1 MIEGLDH
8 VAIAV
13 NRIEDALQI
22 FEKTLGLRLEGVKNV
37 EQQKVKIA
45 MLRAGAGK
53 IELLESM
60 GPESSVAKFL
70 AARGEGIHHIA
81 VEVSD
86 IEGHLEELKNGGI
99 ALIDEKPRPG
109 AEAKKI
115 AFVNPRST
123 KGVLLELVEH

>member
-1 MIEGLDH
+1 MIKGLDH
-8 VAIAV
+8 VAVAV

-22 FEKTLGLRLEGVKNV
+22 FEHTLGLKLEGVKTV

-45 MLRAGAGK
+45 MLRAGLGK
-53 IELLESM
+53 IELLEPTN
-60 GPESSVAKFL
+60 PEGSVAKFL

-81 VEVSD
+81 IEVSD
-86 IEGHLEELKNGGI
+86 IEGHLKELKDKGI

-109 AEAKKI
+109 AEARKI
-115 AFVNPRST
+115 AFVNPKST

>member
-1 MIEGLDH
+1 MIKSLDH

-13 NRIEDALQI
+13 NTIEDALQI
-22 FEKTLGLRLEGVKNV
+22 FEDTLGLRLEGVKNV
-37 EQQKVKIA
+37 ESQKVKIA
-45 MLRAGAGK
+45 MLRAGPGK
-53 IELLESM
+53 IELLEST

-81 VEVSD
+81 IEVSD
-86 IEGHLEELKNGGI
+86 IEAHLEELKAKGVV
-99 ALIDEKPRPG
+99 LIDEKPRLG

-115 AFVNPRST
+115 AFVSPKST

>member
-1 MIEGLDH
+1 MIKGLDH

-13 NRIEDALQI
+13 NKIEDALQI
-22 FEKTLGLRLEGVKNV
+22 FEKNLGLRLESVKNV

-53 IELLESM
+53 IELLEST

-70 AARGEGIHHIA
+70 ASRGEGIHHIA
-81 VEVSD
+81 IEVSD
-86 IEGHLEELKNGGI
+86 IEEHLKDLKAKGI
-99 ALIDEKPRPG
+99 VLIDEKPRPG

-115 AFVNPRST
+115 AFVNPKST